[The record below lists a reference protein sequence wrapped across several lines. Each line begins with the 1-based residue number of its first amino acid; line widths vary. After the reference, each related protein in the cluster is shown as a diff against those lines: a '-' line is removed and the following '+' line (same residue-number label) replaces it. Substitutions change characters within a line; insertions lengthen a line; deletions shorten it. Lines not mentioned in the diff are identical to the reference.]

1 MIMALVSVAPLARS
15 LSLSLFLF
23 LSLSLSLS
31 LLHLHVTVSHCGA
44 APFGL
49 DPFLEWNYVT
59 HKSFGGFHTRRGH
72 WASILLSIHS
82 SVFLPVESVCLEG
95 ES

>member
-15 LSLSLFLF
+15 

-44 APFGL
+44 APSGL

-72 WASILLSIHS
+72 WATILLSIHS
-82 SVFLPVESVCLEG
+82 SVFLPVESVCLKG